1 MHALLK
7 LALAAALVSL
17 AQPAA
22 AQDKKLTPVRFTL
35 NWLPTPDHAG
45 YYAAKIGGIYEKYGL
60 DVEIRPG
67 GPQVNVHQLLAAGQ
81 TDMIMGTTMRAFNA
95 RREGIPIVTVASWY
109 QKDAT
114 TFMLHPDNKASDLAG
129 LKANQ
134 VMIPNISKV
143 NYWPW
148 LKGKFGYSDDQLKP
162 YDFAYRAWAVNP
174 QAISQGYI
182 TSDKP
187 NMAGVGVPAG
197 RSMLLA
203 DHGWN
208 QYINTVDVLED
219 MIAKKPDVIR
229 AFLKA
234 TAEGWRAYLK
244 DPTAANAELTRLNPD
259 LSKASAEYGYEVIKN
274 YKLLGVSSADE
285 GRIGAI
291 SDTRLKDFISEM
303 VKAGALEPND
313 AYEKSFTLKFMDA
326 L

>member
-1 MHALLK
+1 MRTVLKATFAAL
-7 LALAAALVSL
+7 LVSL
-17 AQPAA
+17 VLPAA
-22 AQDKKLTPVRFTL
+22 AQEKKLAPVRFTL

-45 YYAAKIGGIYEKYGL
+45 YYAAKVGGIYEKYGL

-67 GPQVNVHQLLAAGQ
+67 GPQVNVHQLLAARQ

-114 TFMLHPDNKASDLAG
+114 TFMLHPDNKAANLAD

-148 LKGKFGYSDDQLKP
+148 LKAKFGYSDDQLKP
-162 YDFAYRAWAVNP
+162 YDFAFRAWAVNP

-187 NMAGVGVPAG
+187 NMSGVGVPNG
-197 RSMLLA
+197 KSILLA
-203 DHGWN
+203 DFGWD
-208 QYINTVDVLED
+208 QYINTVDVLEET
-219 MIAKKPDVIR
+219 IAARPEVIR

-234 TAEGWRAYLK
+234 TAEGWRQYLK
-244 DPTAANAELTRLNPD
+244 DPTAVNAELNRLNPD
-259 LSKASAEYGYEVIKN
+259 LSKEAAAYGYEVIKT

-285 GRIGAI
+285 GKIGAI
-291 SDTRLKDFISEM
+291 SDARLKAFADEM
-303 VKAGALEPND
+303 VKAGALQASD
-313 AYEKSFTLKFMDA
+313 TYQKSYTLMFMDA